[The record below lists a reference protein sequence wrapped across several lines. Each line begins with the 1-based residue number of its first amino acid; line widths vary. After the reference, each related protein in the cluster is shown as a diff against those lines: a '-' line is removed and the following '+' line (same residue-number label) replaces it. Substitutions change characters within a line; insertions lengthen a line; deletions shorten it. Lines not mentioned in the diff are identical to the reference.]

1 MLYLGGTKQMKNAEI
16 MVEFIDS
23 VKRSVTELFEGNICE
38 CKSSIYIKEDP
49 RYIDSKMYLFP
60 CKKSEMFGAESVAAE
75 LHYAYTPEGLD
86 GERTWKMFFSFYD
99 RKRER
104 KICMIEL
111 HGKEIIEIVTD
122 DEALKEH
129 GLYEFVNELINTIL
143 DMSIGK

>member
-1 MLYLGGTKQMKNAEI
+1 MKNVEI
-16 MVEFIDS
+16 MVKLLD
-23 VKRSVTELFEGNICE
+23 KLKKQMTDLFEGNICE
-38 CKSSIYIKEDP
+38 CGSYVYIKDDP
-49 RYIDSKMYLFP
+49 KYVDSKMFYFP
-60 CKKSEMFGAESVAAE
+60 FKRRAMFGAESVAAE

-99 RKRER
+99 RKREK